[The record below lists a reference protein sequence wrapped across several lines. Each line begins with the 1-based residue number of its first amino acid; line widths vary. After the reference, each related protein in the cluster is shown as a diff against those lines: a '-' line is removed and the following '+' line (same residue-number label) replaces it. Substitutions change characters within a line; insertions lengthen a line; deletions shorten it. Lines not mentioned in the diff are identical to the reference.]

1 MEREDRERISWA
13 AWRVAD
19 DGGIETAVTL
29 VGDDG
34 PERVRRD
41 FPTLEAAAEAL
52 GESFREVVESVL
64 AEGRRQGRWRP

>member
-1 MEREDRERISWA
+1 MEREDRERISWG

-19 DGGIETAVTL
+19 DGSVETVLTL
-29 VGDDG
+29 VADDG
-34 PERVRRD
+34 PERVRRN

-52 GESFREVVESVL
+52 GGSFREVVESVL